1 MSDDGVMDEVRRV
14 EEYLVALPA
23 DERAALEDLGETIRA
38 AAPMATEGISYAAPA
53 FKHRGPLVS
62 YAAFKDHCS
71 FFPMSPK

>member
-1 MSDDGVMDEVRRV
+1 
-14 EEYLVALPA
+14 
-23 DERAALEDLGETIRA
+23 LEDLGETIRA